1 MKGKKRVLIITYYWP
16 PAGGI
21 SVLRS
26 LKIAK
31 YLRQFGWEP
40 IIHTLEN
47 PDYPILDDS
56 NNKHIPEGIEI
67 LKTPAFE
74 PFTLFKKL
82 TGRSKKDPLVNVLN
96 THDNKPGLLHNLSVW
111 LRANYFIPDARSLW
125 IKPSVKNILNYIDSN
140 PVDAIFTDGPPH
152 TNTRIATIIKQKT
165 GIPWLMDFQDP
176 WTQVDYYKLFP
187 IGKKADVL
195 HKKMEQEAF
204 EEASL
209 TTIVSPTWKQDL
221 ESIGARNVHVIPWGF
236 DPEDY
241 EGLSIQSKDSDK
253 IVISHVGHLGSDRYL
268 GGLIKALSEL
278 KSKSADVSKFQFKF
292 AGSVDRAFIN
302 DVQNHGLSELFQ
314 FVGQIGRREAL
325 ELTLSSDVLLLPLN
339 KAENVQGRI
348 PGKLFEYIYSKNMIW
363 VFGPEKTDV
372 NQIIKETRTGFS
384 TQYDDVLEIQ
394 RYLDLFLKDVGN
406 TRVQPTDI
414 EKYSVVHLTQK
425 IASYLDSIK
434 L

>member
-278 KSKSADVSKFQFKF
+278 KSKSADV
-292 AGSVDRAFIN
+292 
-302 DVQNHGLSELFQ
+302 LSL
-314 FVGQIGRREAL
+314 IH
-325 ELTLSSDVLLLPLN
+325 
-339 KAENVQGRI
+339 I
-348 PGKLFEYIYSKNMIW
+348 
-363 VFGPEKTDV
+363 
-372 NQIIKETRTGFS
+372 
-384 TQYDDVLEIQ
+384 
-394 RYLDLFLKDVGN
+394 
-406 TRVQPTDI
+406 
-414 EKYSVVHLTQK
+414 
-425 IASYLDSIK
+425 
-434 L
+434 